1 MVRFVIYSLLG
12 LVCAVLSVQIALG
25 LEPDR
30 YMPDAFIQL
39 VFSCLFFWR
48 AYAAYKRTF
57 PKKPSYDDLYFNI
70 FSSYM
75 SKIYTFSDEEI
86 KEMKNFILSN
96 TSDYSNT
103 TMWSRFFYDKYLQDK
118 NWCWKEFIELKN
130 IVYDIAKNDEKV
142 KKSYLWWVFSSDT
155 APEAIVPGIIKKL
168 KVGEKR
174 QILTTLNIPFEKGT
188 KSADL
193 STLLLERVTPKQF
206 VDAAPDK
213 VREIRKER
221 LFFLFQR
228 LLTHIQT
235 EAINQYNMAILR
247 ARGITPKFR
256 PRKGYGEIIVKRMK
270 KVPKYP
276 PLFPEDRFE
285 KESHIY

>member
-1 MVRFVIYSLLG
+1 MVRLVIYSLLG

-30 YMPDAFIQL
+30 YMADAFIQL

-75 SKIYTFSDEEI
+75 SKIYTFNDEEI
-86 KEMKNFILSN
+86 KEMRNFILSN

-103 TMWSRFFYDKYLQDK
+103 TTWSSFFYDKYLQDK
-118 NWCWKEFIELKN
+118 NWCWNEFIELKN

-142 KKSYLWWVFSSDT
+142 KKSYLRWVFSSDA

-188 KSADL
+188 KSAEL
-193 STLLLERVTPKQF
+193 SILLLERVTPKQF